1 MAETQ
6 NPAAGE
12 APETDEVILDQ
23 ADSAA
28 PNATANVE
36 SGSDERPT
44 ANAESGSREAHE
56 SAPFDP
62 SRDREGAEDSA
73 EPLADAR
80 GSVTPESA
88 NAESWSDEHPTA
100 DEESGSDSG
109 EAVQLEMDADVLLG
123 ETEQP
128 PAAGDAQAL
137 ELKAVLEAVVYVM
150 NEPMPAAQ
158 IAEALGRDKKEVE
171 AALRELVEETSQPGR
186 GLFIREV
193 AGGYQMATKPEHHE
207 SIRTFVKNLK
217 QPLKLSQAALE
228 TLAVIAYKQPI
239 TLPEIL
245 EIRGVQGGGVLKTL
259 IDRKLVTTAGRKQVI
274 GRPMLYKT
282 TKDFLTQFGL
292 KDVGE
297 LPSLKE
303 FEEIRRQSMADEEFA
318 NDPAPP
324 PASTAN
330 AGSGSPEEPESAN
343 EESGSSSQQSRD
355 REGAEDSAEPLVDA
369 RGSITPESANEEN
382 GSPEEPESANAESGS
397 SADPHEEVPNA

>member
-1 MAETQ
+1 MAE
-6 NPAAGE
+6 NEIPAAAE
-12 APETDEVILDQ
+12 APETPDTPMPDTPG
-23 ADSAA
+23 AA
-28 PNATANVE
+28 HE
-36 SGSDERPT
+36 MSGSSDDAQTSPT
-44 ANAESGSREAHE
+44 AN
-56 SAPFDP
+56 
-62 SRDREGAEDSA
+62 
-73 EPLADAR
+73 
-80 GSVTPESA
+80 
-88 NAESWSDEHPTA
+88 
-100 DEESGSDSG
+100 EESGSSDDAADSTTAN
-109 EAVQLEMDADVLLG
+109 EESRSSSQAVQMEMDAADLLG
-123 ETEQP
+123 DTAQP
-128 PAAGDAQAL
+128 AEADDAQAA

-171 AALRELVEETSQPGR
+171 EALRQLVEESAQSGR

-207 SIRTFVKNLK
+207 AIRSFVKNLK

-292 KDVGE
+292 KDVNE

-303 FEEIRRQSMADEEFA
+303 FEEIRRQSMADEEFSA
-318 NDPAPP
+318 EPQPNEVQPGGPTAAVDALLAQPNELPEAGEGAAEASPNALIEGGEGEGEAVPNQLPAVGETDEVTDSKELSGGEAAA
-324 PASTAN
+324 AS
-330 AGSGSPEEPESAN
+330 EPESG
-343 EESGSSSQQSRD
+343 EK
-355 REGAEDSAEPLVDA
+355 
-369 RGSITPESANEEN
+369 T
-382 GSPEEPESANAESGS
+382 NAEGGE
-397 SADPHEEVPNA
+397 PGGEEGPNG